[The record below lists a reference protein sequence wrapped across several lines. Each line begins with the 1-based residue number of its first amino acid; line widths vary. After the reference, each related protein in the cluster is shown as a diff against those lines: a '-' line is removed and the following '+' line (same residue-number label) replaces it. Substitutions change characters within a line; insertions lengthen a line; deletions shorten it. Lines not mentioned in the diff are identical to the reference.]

1 MNTTTLKGEKS
12 QLNAT
17 WYYYLL
23 KIKILFTFDSFVDS
37 VNIREVEMQNIVTR
51 QIFGFVFLFSRV
63 QDKQRRERKN
73 LSPSKIK
80 SILNYAILLLFKD

>member
-1 MNTTTLKGEKS
+1 MPCGILIL
-12 QLNAT
+12 LN
-17 WYYYLL
+17 

-63 QDKQRRERKN
+63 QDIQRRERKPIAFEN
-73 LSPSKIK
+73 KI
-80 SILNYAILLLFKD
+80 NFE